1 MLGRIFMI
9 KLKIIFPLVV
19 LASCNSYYFPLIAET
34 PERII
39 NSFKPYSP
47 GENYIKNQ
55 EYSFVTV
62 ELGQQNATLVLGS
75 IENNIFTWLGRDN
88 VIFKTYKGF
97 IISAVGLEHNFEIID
112 PVNSIEMI
120 LSNGKGVLSY
130 NFDNPRLY
138 DLKASAV
145 DFKELEGYVAIN
157 LVADDINWD
166 VEITL
171 EYGSKGLPSEVTQ
184 SIHPFFSPAKLRFYY
199 KY

>member
-1 MLGRIFMI
+1 MLGRMFMI
-9 KLKIIFPLVV
+9 KLKIIIPLAV

-47 GENYIKNQ
+47 GENYIRNQ

-112 PVNSIEMI
+112 PIDSIEMI
-120 LSNGKGVLSY
+120 LSNGKGNLSY
-130 NFDNPRLY
+130 NFDSPRLY
-138 DLKASAV
+138 DLKASTV
-145 DFKELEGYVAIN
+145 DFNQSQNYVAIN
-157 LVADDINWD
+157 LVAGDINWD
-166 VEITL
+166 VEITIR
-171 EYGSKGLPSEVTQ
+171 YGSRGLPSEVIQ
-184 SIHPFFSPAKLRFYY
+184 SIHPFLNPAKLSFYY